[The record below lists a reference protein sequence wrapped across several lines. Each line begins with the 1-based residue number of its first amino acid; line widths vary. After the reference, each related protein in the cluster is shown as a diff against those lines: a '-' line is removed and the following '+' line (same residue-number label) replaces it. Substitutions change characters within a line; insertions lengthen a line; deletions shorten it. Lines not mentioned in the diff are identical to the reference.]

1 VAWRFLVQS
10 PLAMCAA
17 LTMQRSLG
25 GRPHRSDRSQSPQVN
40 SGGRRSA
47 TTVLA
52 NLAKSSWIVVHM
64 AVLLDKRFI
73 GHEAPGRFDKNQ
85 SEAQSGP

>member
-1 VAWRFLVQS
+1 
-10 PLAMCAA
+10 
-17 LTMQRSLG
+17 MQRSLG
-25 GRPHRSDRSQSPQVN
+25 GKPHRSDRSQSP
-40 SGGRRSA
+40 SGGHRSA
-47 TTVLA
+47 TTLLA
-52 NLAKSSWIVVHM
+52 NLAKTSWIVART